1 MGKNEFTKLFTFL
14 EKYGINFNEYMLAK
28 MLAWAQTKQNAEVVN
43 EYFSMRV
50 CCRGFTIQSLQGL
63 KDAKLIN
70 ESYEMPKAGSVF
82 EPCGVPLDRDFM
94 QDIVNNNLIHYG
106 MLGLT
111 FTEDVLKTDI
121 EMEQKEGVVGVF
133 YQETN
138 DAGIIERLFRY
149 DTSVINID
157 AEIFIFIEKRG
168 NDSFDV
174 TIKRTMDVEEEDT
187 EEEWAKVPEKLKV
200 LLLENRKEETKF
212 IRTCVGI
219 D

>member
-1 MGKNEFTKLFTFL
+1 MSTRGCIIELKKDVCKVGYLH
-14 EKYGINFNEYMLAK
+14 YGANFASK
-28 MLAWAQTKQNAEVVN
+28 
-43 EYFSMRV
+43 
-50 CCRGFTIQSLQGL
+50 
-63 KDAKLIN
+63 
-70 ESYEMPKAGSVF
+70 
-82 EPCGVPLDRDFM
+82 
-94 QDIVNNNLIHYG
+94 LIHYG

-121 EMEQKEGVVGVF
+121 EMEQKEG
-133 YQETN
+133 TN

>member
-1 MGKNEFTKLFTFL
+1 
-14 EKYGINFNEYMLAK
+14 
-28 MLAWAQTKQNAEVVN
+28 
-43 EYFSMRV
+43 
-50 CCRGFTIQSLQGL
+50 
-63 KDAKLIN
+63 
-70 ESYEMPKAGSVF
+70 
-82 EPCGVPLDRDFM
+82 
-94 QDIVNNNLIHYG
+94 

-111 FTEDVLKTDI
+111 FSEDVLKTDI

-157 AEIFIFIEKRG
+157 AEIFIFIEKRV

>member
-1 MGKNEFTKLFTFL
+1 MSTRGCIIELKKD
-14 EKYGINFNEYMLAK
+14 
-28 MLAWAQTKQNAEVVN
+28 
-43 EYFSMRV
+43 V
-50 CCRGFTIQSLQGL
+50 CKVGYL
-63 KDAKLIN
+63 
-70 ESYEMPKAGSVF
+70 
-82 EPCGVPLDRDFM
+82 
-94 QDIVNNNLIHYG
+94 HYG
-106 MLGLT
+106 AN
-111 FTEDVLKTDI
+111 FASK
-121 EMEQKEGVVGVF
+121 F

>member
-1 MGKNEFTKLFTFL
+1 MSTRGCIIELKKDVCKVGYLH
-14 EKYGINFNEYMLAK
+14 YGANFASK
-28 MLAWAQTKQNAEVVN
+28 
-43 EYFSMRV
+43 
-50 CCRGFTIQSLQGL
+50 
-63 KDAKLIN
+63 
-70 ESYEMPKAGSVF
+70 
-82 EPCGVPLDRDFM
+82 
-94 QDIVNNNLIHYG
+94 LIHYG

-168 NDSFDV
+168 NDPFDV